1 MAAYG
6 CMRALS
12 TVLDSVSSMSTLF
25 PELEAILFP
34 LMQRLTSTEGQ
45 DVFEEVLELIS
56 YFTYFSPS
64 VRGAPPAQD
73 RLSGPLPVSEI
84 FSKST
89 CMPGPQAHDSIYIS
103 LPRGINCSDDNI
115 SADGVPQTGIAFWD
129 LRCPCNYYSSLLA
142 RVP

>member
-12 TVLDSVSSMSTLF
+12 TVLDSVSGMSALF

-56 YFTYFSPS
+56 YFTYFSPTVS
-64 VRGAPPAQD
+64 APLRAQQRL
-73 RLSGPLPVSEI
+73 RLSSASPCQEGHGHSACPSP
-84 FSKST
+84 
-89 CMPGPQAHDSIYIS
+89 AHGKLCGSS
-103 LPRGINCSDDNI
+103 QGGAAVQT
-115 SADGVPQTGIAFWD
+115 SA
-129 LRCPCNYYSSLLA
+129 
-142 RVP
+142 

>member
-12 TVLDSVSSMSTLF
+12 TVLDSVSGMSPLF

-56 YFTYFSPS
+56 YFTYFSPAVRAELPGNTLRPDS
-64 VRGAPPAQD
+64 VHAGPEMLRGPGPDCGPTSPASCLQCAQD
-73 RLSGPLPVSEI
+73 SQLHV
-84 FSKST
+84 T
-89 CMPGPQAHDSIYIS
+89 CAI
-103 LPRGINCSDDNI
+103 
-115 SADGVPQTGIAFWD
+115 
-129 LRCPCNYYSSLLA
+129 
-142 RVP
+142 

>member
-12 TVLDSVSSMSTLF
+12 TVLDSVSSMSALF

-64 VRGAPPAQD
+64 VGAAHCAQ
-73 RLSGPLPVSEI
+73 
-84 FSKST
+84 
-89 CMPGPQAHDSIYIS
+89 
-103 LPRGINCSDDNI
+103 
-115 SADGVPQTGIAFWD
+115 
-129 LRCPCNYYSSLLA
+129 
-142 RVP
+142 

>member
-12 TVLDSVSSMSTLF
+12 TVLDSVSSMSALF

-64 VRGAPPAQD
+64 VSTLQPSLLTYWD
-73 RLSGPLPVSEI
+73 RISI
-84 FSKST
+84 YAWRKST
-89 CMPGPQAHDSIYIS
+89 LKDRHTLYLPLIMPGAHLCFTHFSFC
-103 LPRGINCSDDNI
+103 L
-115 SADGVPQTGIAFWD
+115 T
-129 LRCPCNYYSSLLA
+129 PC
-142 RVP
+142 RVCIW

>member
-64 VRGAPPAQD
+64 VSVATHGVWAPYEQCCDKNVPRKGRCAVPGPPASARQH
-73 RLSGPLPVSEI
+73 LYQP
-84 FSKST
+84 SK
-89 CMPGPQAHDSIYIS
+89 GKK
-103 LPRGINCSDDNI
+103 
-115 SADGVPQTGIAFWD
+115 
-129 LRCPCNYYSSLLA
+129 LRS
-142 RVP
+142 

>member
-12 TVLDSVSSMSTLF
+12 TVLDSVSGMSPLF

-56 YFTYFSPS
+56 YFTYFSPA
-64 VRGAPPAQD
+64 VRTARPRNTLCPD
-73 RLSGPLPVSEI
+73 SELPGG
-84 FSKST
+84 
-89 CMPGPQAHDSIYIS
+89 PGPK
-103 LPRGINCSDDNI
+103 
-115 SADGVPQTGIAFWD
+115 
-129 LRCPCNYYSSLLA
+129 
-142 RVP
+142 

>member
-6 CMRALS
+6 CMR
-12 TVLDSVSSMSTLF
+12 DSVSSMSTLF

-64 VRGAPPAQD
+64 VSAASPA
-73 RLSGPLPVSEI
+73 
-84 FSKST
+84 
-89 CMPGPQAHDSIYIS
+89 
-103 LPRGINCSDDNI
+103 
-115 SADGVPQTGIAFWD
+115 
-129 LRCPCNYYSSLLA
+129 
-142 RVP
+142 

>member
-12 TVLDSVSSMSTLF
+12 TVLDSVSGMSALF

-64 VRGAPPAQD
+64 VSAPLAFAHPGLRAGSPD
-73 RLSGPLPVSEI
+73 FSVLERAWPLRLPI
-84 FSKST
+84 
-89 CMPGPQAHDSIYIS
+89 AHSWQ
-103 LPRGINCSDDNI
+103 CS
-115 SADGVPQTGIAFWD
+115 Q
-129 LRCPCNYYSSLLA
+129 
-142 RVP
+142 

>member
-1 MAAYG
+1 MSMRQQESAEDDDADDGEGLMAAYG

-45 DVFEEVLELIS
+45 DVFEEVLELVS

-64 VRGAPPAQD
+64 VSSNSRA
-73 RLSGPLPVSEI
+73 
-84 FSKST
+84 
-89 CMPGPQAHDSIYIS
+89 MQA
-103 LPRGINCSDDNI
+103 
-115 SADGVPQTGIAFWD
+115 
-129 LRCPCNYYSSLLA
+129 LR
-142 RVP
+142 